1 MKIKNAKVLCS
12 DQATVTVKAFK
23 ADNTAIIWEVDGYT
37 FKDGVNI
44 DVNSVNTLEYHW
56 GAQLDT
62 FVKDIADT
70 YISYIENN
78 YGINKVFEIDY
89 LIVTWLE
96 PEDNSDEII
105 LHTYTV
111 EANGSMYSTHR
122 AISW

>member
-1 MKIKNAKVLCS
+1 MKIKNAKVLLS

-23 ADNTAIIWEVDGYT
+23 ADDTAIIWEVDNHT
-37 FKDGVNI
+37 FKGGVNI
-44 DVNSVNTLEYHW
+44 DVNSADILEYNW
-56 GAQLDT
+56 VQFDS

-70 YISYIENN
+70 FISYVESN
-78 YGINKVFEIDY
+78 YGIDKVFEIDY
-89 LIVTWLE
+89 LVVTWLE
-96 PEDNSDEII
+96 PEEDSDEII